1 MNFDALLLVMNY
13 FPQTA
18 QLIAL
23 GQLKGLRQERLKIV
37 CVVLRVTY
45 FLFLP
50 LHHSTGHL
58 FNKEPDFISC
68 HLIHLL
74 KTDMSEQ
81 IKPTPN

>member
-37 CVVLRVTY
+37 
-45 FLFLP
+45 LF
-50 LHHSTGHL
+50 
-58 FNKEPDFISC
+58 
-68 HLIHLL
+68 
-74 KTDMSEQ
+74 
-81 IKPTPN
+81 